1 MLDSNPMVGSMPMMD
16 ALKGA
21 TLASSV
27 NFEKGRIVC
36 DAAMS
41 YKDKESEQKMMDFY
55 AYVKPQTGALLRY
68 VPRNT
73 IGAMAYGLD
82 GEKMYS
88 VFSAMGC

>member
-1 MLDSNPMVGSMPMMD
+1 MGDKVVADQLSEKNDINMVMVYSALASMLDSNPMVGSMPMMD

-41 YKDKESEQKMMDFY
+41 YKDKESEQKMMDFT
-55 AYVKPQTGALLRY
+55 P
-68 VPRNT
+68 
-73 IGAMAYGLD
+73 M
-82 GEKMYS
+82 
-88 VFSAMGC
+88 